1 MIKVYMYKIE
11 AIEPKTKNGF
21 TRSGVQHITWC
32 AFVFLRKS
40 VETVK
45 HIVLIFS

>member
-11 AIEPKTKNGF
+11 AIEAKKNGF
-21 TRSGVQHITWC
+21 KRSGVQHITWC